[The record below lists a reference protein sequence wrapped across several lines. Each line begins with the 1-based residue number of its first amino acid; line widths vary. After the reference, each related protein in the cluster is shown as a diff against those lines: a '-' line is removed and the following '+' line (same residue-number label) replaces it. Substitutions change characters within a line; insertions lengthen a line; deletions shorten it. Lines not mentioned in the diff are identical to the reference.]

1 MGLLTG
7 LRVIDLSRVLSGP
20 YCTALLADLGAEV
33 IKIEAPA
40 GDDARHFGPFLEGR
54 SVYFSL
60 INRNKK
66 SLALNLRDERAQAI
80 VAELAATADVVVENF
95 RPGVAKRLHV
105 DADTLRAINPRL
117 VYLSISGFGQQG
129 PATGLPAYDLIIQG
143 MSGLMSLTG
152 DPAGPPTAT
161 GESISDLW
169 TGLFGSWAVLAAL
182 QARTRTGTGETID
195 LAMFDAM
202 MSLQMTGLAQL
213 QATGSAPQRVGSRHP
228 VTVPVDCFA
237 ARDGHLTIVVP
248 TDALFTQLCAAMG
261 RPELAADPRFA
272 QGAAR
277 RAHQAELR
285 ALIAEWFSMLTVD
298 EAVARCQAHDIPAG
312 PVHDLG
318 QAMASEQA
326 RARGLETRVP
336 HPVFG
341 QIGMVPQPARFASG
355 GTAEAVREPM
365 VGEHGEALL
374 REILGRSDEDI
385 AALRNSGVLA

>member
-33 IKIEAPA
+33 IKIEAPG
-40 GDDARHFGPFLEGR
+40 GDDARHFGPFLEGT
-54 SVYFSL
+54 SVYFSM

-105 DADTLRAINPRL
+105 DAGTLRALHPRL
-117 VYLSISGFGQQG
+117 VYLSISGFGQHG

-182 QARTRTGTGETID
+182 QARNRTGTGETID

-202 MSLQMTGLAQL
+202 MSLQMTGLSQL
-213 QATGSAPQRVGSRHP
+213 RATGRAPGRVGNRHP

-237 ARDGHLTIVVP
+237 ARDGHLTLVVP
-248 TDALFTQLCAAMG
+248 TDALFAQLCEAMD
-261 RPELAADPRFA
+261 RPALAADPRFA
-272 QGAAR
+272 EGASR
-277 RAHQAELR
+277 RTHQAELR
-285 ALIAEWFSMLTVD
+285 ALIADWLSGLTVD

-318 QAMASEQA
+318 QAMASEQV
-326 RARGLETRVP
+326 RARGVETRVP

-341 QIGMVPQPARFASG
+341 EIGIVPQPARFAGG
-355 GTAEAVREPM
+355 GTAQVVREPR
-365 VGEHGEALL
+365 VGEHGDALL

-385 AALRNSGVLA
+385 AALRGAGVLA

>member
-33 IKIEAPA
+33 IKIESPE
-40 GDDARHFGPFLEGR
+40 GDDARRFGPFLEGE

-66 SLALNLRDERAQAI
+66 SLALNLRDARAQAI

-105 DADTLRAINPRL
+105 DAETLRAINPKL
-117 VYLSISGFGQQG
+117 VYLSISGFGQRG
-129 PATGLPAYDLIIQG
+129 PATGMPAYDLIIQG

-152 DPAGPPTAT
+152 DPDGPPTAT

-182 QARTRTGTGETID
+182 QARHHTGTGETID

-213 QATGSAPQRVGSRHP
+213 RAAGRAPGRVGSRHP

-248 TDALFTQLCAAMG
+248 TDALFARLCEAMA
-261 RPELAADPRFA
+261 RPELAADARFA
-272 QGAAR
+272 TGAAR
-277 RAHQAELR
+277 RAHQPELR
-285 ALIAEWFSMLTVD
+285 ASIADWFATLSVD
-298 EAVARCQAHDIPAG
+298 EAVARCRALDIPAG
-312 PVHDLG
+312 PVHDLA
-318 QAMASEQA
+318 QAMASDQA
-326 RARGLETRVP
+326 RERGIEQRVA

-341 QIGMVPQPARFASG
+341 EIGMVPQPARFASG
-355 GTAEAVREPM
+355 GAATVAREPG
-365 VGEHGEALL
+365 VGEHGDALL
-374 REILGRSDEDI
+374 RELLGRSDADI
-385 AALRNSGVLA
+385 AALREAGVLA

>member
-33 IKIEAPA
+33 IKIEAPG
-40 GDDARHFGPFLEGR
+40 GDDARHFGPFLEGT
-54 SVYFSL
+54 SVYFSM

-105 DADTLRAINPRL
+105 DAGTLRALNPRL
-117 VYLSISGFGQQG
+117 VYLSISGFGQHG

-182 QARTRTGTGETID
+182 QARSRTGTGETID

-202 MSLQMTGLAQL
+202 MSLQMTGLSQL
-213 QATGSAPQRVGSRHP
+213 RAAGRAPGRVGNRHP

-237 ARDGHLTIVVP
+237 ARDGHLTLVVP
-248 TDALFTQLCAAMG
+248 TDALFARLCEAMG
-261 RPELAADPRFA
+261 RPALAADPRFA
-272 QGAAR
+272 DGAAR
-277 RAHQAELR
+277 RTHEAELR
-285 ALIAEWFSMLTVD
+285 PLIADWLSGLTVE
-298 EAVARCQAHDIPAG
+298 EAVARCRAHDIPAG

-318 QAMASEQA
+318 QAMASEQV
-326 RARGLETRVP
+326 RARGVEARVP
-336 HPVFG
+336 HPMFG
-341 QIGMVPQPARFASG
+341 EIGIVPQPARFAG
-355 GTAEAVREPM
+355 GGRAQVVREPM

-374 REILGRSDEDI
+374 RDILGRSDEDI
-385 AALRNSGVLA
+385 AALRSAGVLA